1 MGRHVNADAELDEHP
16 DVTRER
22 LRLGGAGLGGAGL
35 GGADLGGA
43 DLGGADLGGAAQGH
57 PLEPQA
63 YISPDTHVGFDA
75 EVASGTPDAAASP
88 SHPDALVQGGL
99 VGDGHELE

>member
-22 LRLGGAGLGGAGL
+22 LRLT
-35 GGADLGGA
+35 
-43 DLGGADLGGAAQGH
+43 
-57 PLEPQA
+57 A
-63 YISPDTHVGFDA
+63 YISPDTHVGSADQ
-75 EVASGTPDAAASP
+75 VAPGTQDAAASP
-88 SHPDALVQGGL
+88 SHPDSLIRGGL

>member
-22 LRLGGAGLGGAGL
+22 LRS
-35 GGADLGGA
+35 
-43 DLGGADLGGAAQGH
+43 GGAAQGH
-57 PLEPQA
+57 PLEAQS
-63 YISPDTHVGFDA
+63 YISPDTHIGSDA
-75 EVASGTPDAAASP
+75 AVAIGTPDAAASP
-88 SHPDALVQGGL
+88 AHPEALIQGGL

>member
-22 LRLGGAGLGGAGL
+22 LRLA
-35 GGADLGGA
+35 
-43 DLGGADLGGAAQGH
+43 
-57 PLEPQA
+57 A
-63 YISPDTHVGFDA
+63 YISPDTHIGSDLG
-75 EVASGTPDAAASP
+75 VAPGTPDAAASP
-88 SHPDALVQGGL
+88 AHPDALIQRGL

>member
-22 LRLGGAGLGGAGL
+22 LRLGGAGLGGAG
-35 GGADLGGA
+35 
-43 DLGGADLGGAAQGH
+43 LGGAAQGH